1 MTLESWCKAA
11 TQIAIAAGQQILTVY
26 EDEFEVE
33 YKADESPLTLA
44 DQRAHQTIVAGLDA
58 LATGLP
64 ILSEEGEI
72 PDYSSRSRWS
82 RYWLLDPL
90 DGTKEF
96 VKRNGEFTVNI
107 ALIDEGV
114 PVLGVVHVPVTGV
127 TYFSWLGGGSWR
139 QQAGLQPVQI
149 AVRTAP
155 PEGRLAV
162 VCSRSHRGER
172 LEQLLQNLGDFDAV
186 PMGSSLKLCLV
197 AEGGADFYPRLGPTS
212 EWDTAAA
219 HAIVLEAG
227 GQVVDLQMRPLRY
240 NQKDSLL
247 NPEFLVLP
255 AGRPEWLPDFGMLAD
270 NQA

>member
-1 MTLESWCKAA
+1 MTLESWCETA

-26 EDEFEVE
+26 DGEFEVE

-44 DQRAHQTIVAGLDA
+44 DQRSHHTIVAGLEE

-64 ILSEEGEI
+64 ILSEEGEM
-72 PDYSSRSRWS
+72 PDYETRRSWS

-107 ALIDEGV
+107 ALIDQGV

-127 TYFSWLGGGSWR
+127 TYFSWSGGGSWR
-139 QQAGLQPVQI
+139 QADSDKPTRI
-149 AVRTAP
+149 SVRTAP
-155 PEGRLAV
+155 PAGRLAV

-172 LEQLLQNLGDFDAV
+172 LEQLLQQLGDFDAV

-219 HAIVLEAG
+219 HAVVLEAG
-227 GQVVDLQMRPLRY
+227 GHVVDLQGQPLQY
-240 NQKDSLL
+240 NQKESLL
-247 NPEFLVLP
+247 NPEFLVMPL
-255 AGRPEWLPDFGMLAD
+255 GRPEWLPDFGLLAD
-270 NQA
+270 TGA

>member
-1 MTLESWCKAA
+1 MTLESWCDAA

-26 EDEFEVE
+26 GDEFEVQ

-44 DQRAHQTIVAGLDA
+44 DQRAHQAIVAGLEA

-64 ILSEEGEI
+64 ILSEEGDL
-72 PDYSSRSRWS
+72 PKFSSRRRWS

-107 ALIDEGV
+107 ALIDAGV
-114 PVLGVVHVPVTGV
+114 PVMGVVYVPVTGV
-127 TYFSWLGGGSWR
+127 IYFAWAGGGSWR
-139 QQAGLQPVQI
+139 QERGQSPVKI
-149 AVRTAP
+149 AVRATP
-155 PEGRLAV
+155 PQGRLAV

-172 LEQLLQNLGDFDAV
+172 LASLLRRLGDHEVV

-197 AEGGADFYPRLGPTS
+197 AEGRADFYPRLGPTS

-219 HAIVLEAG
+219 HAVVLEAG
-227 GQVVDLQMRPLRY
+227 GQVLDLLMQPLLY
-240 NQKDSLL
+240 NQKESLL

-255 AGRPEWLPDFGMLAD
+255 NGRPQWLPDFSDL
-270 NQA
+270 